1 MLDLPSSIALSGG
14 VQTPGPAAASMGRRC
29 QRRSPVN
36 PELPPAPPS
45 ESLAESR
52 KSDVLPELVNQNID
66 AISAFHE
73 REAGKRG
80 HTERRLARVS
90 DLVGRPFYLFGLML
104 TVPLWMAVNL
114 LAGRLGYAPFDP
126 APFHGL
132 HILLTLAALLTT
144 SIVLCTQNH
153 QAQIENQRAQLDLQV
168 NLLTEQKVT
177 KLIGLIEELRRDLP
191 MVKDRFDP
199 EAASLQQ
206 NTDATQVLTALASVE
221 PGAVPGLTPPAASPG

>member
-1 MLDLPSSIALSGG
+1 M
-14 VQTPGPAAASMGRRC
+14 
-29 QRRSPVN
+29 
-36 PELPPAPPS
+36 S
-45 ESLAESR
+45 EA
-52 KSDVLPELVNQNID
+52 LPELVNQNID
-66 AISAFHE
+66 AISAFHQ

-80 HTERRLARVS
+80 GTERRLALVS
-90 DLVGRPFYLFGLML
+90 ELVGRPYYLFGLML
-104 TVPLWMAVNL
+104 AVPLWMAANL
-114 LAGRLGYAPFDP
+114 LAGRLGYHAFDP

-144 SIVLCTQNH
+144 SVVLLTQNR

-199 EAASLQQ
+199 EAASLQRS
-206 NTDATQVLTALASVE
+206 TDATQVLTALANVE